1 METKGDW
8 SVKDRWNVLAGRRL
22 VANCGGYS
30 SSVEGAIEENEA
42 NANLICEAVNACKEV
57 NPNEPLKVAQSI
69 KDLVKGCELG
79 LKIAEDI
86 IHDEYDGTSMLDRL
100 LSQLEPI
107 RQALANIGGK

>member
-1 METKGDW
+1 MNKGEW
-8 SVKDRWNVLAGRRL
+8 KAQKQELAY
-22 VANCGGYS
+22 NIMD
-30 SSVEGAIEENEA
+30 EGKCIATVHAGNAEA
-42 NANLICEAVNACKEV
+42 NTILICEAVNACKAV
-57 NPNEPLKVAQSI
+57 NPDNPLKVAQSI